1 MSAIYKARPAAKS
14 VFETATQYLNY
25 FLSTWLLLPLW
36 QSWSDFGRL
45 AASVLLK
52 NSNQS
57 ILITNILPEIFAN
70 CQAHRHYNDWLL
82 KWFSSPSNSA
92 KITVTLELRQNPS
105 REVGPKL
112 CWWREDHHTSTIDNI
127 LTLQMMVL
135 QSVPS
140 EELQDDLED
149 DVDFITD
156 TRSDQS
162 DHSSETSTSAAE
174 LLKFEQSSGD
184 HCNVVMIQ
192 TQQHVDH
199 ITKQIL
205 PHLQSLVSPAM
216 DGPLTRTSGV
226 EELESTLIF
235 TPTSN
240 HQLSSSSF
248 GQPSGLLP
256 PVCTVKPDA
265 AITRGQAHQKILRHY
280 TITNLVLSVSK
291 RLHLCGASAL
301 ASFVGLAGFLGSHE
315 SVINPREWRAG
326 HILCHANMCF
336 PILNGVFP
344 WRMMDKGINIVAPG
358 ENPMT
363 RSTLKRIK

>member
-1 MSAIYKARPAAKS
+1 MHTDGGGYKALCPLSSWAGAVYS
-14 VFETATQYLNY
+14 LQLQYKGYASLIAFNY
-25 FLSTWLLLPLW
+25 PILST
-36 QSWSDFGRL
+36 
-45 AASVLLK
+45 AAVRVRPTPS
-52 NSNQS
+52 S
-57 ILITNILPEIFAN
+57 LIENLFNTHIHPSATNI
-70 CQAHRHYNDWLL
+70 
-82 KWFSSPSNSA
+82 S
-92 KITVTLELRQNPS
+92 
-105 REVGPKL
+105 
-112 CWWREDHHTSTIDNI
+112 TSTIDNI

-235 TPTSN
+235 TPTGN

-256 PVCTVKPDA
+256 PVVRSNK
-265 AITRGQAHQKILRHY
+265 H
-280 TITNLVLSVSK
+280 
-291 RLHLCGASAL
+291 SAL
-301 ASFVGLAGFLGSHE
+301 SNLMLPSPEARHIRKFFGTTLYESRVEYKVDIEEDQMTPAFGVIASGRRDGAPAG
-315 SVINPREWRAG
+315 
-326 HILCHANMCF
+326 CH
-336 PILNGVFP
+336 V
-344 WRMMDKGINIVAPG
+344 
-358 ENPMT
+358 
-363 RSTLKRIK
+363 SRI